1 MTAST
6 ADTLHH
12 AAPAPRQVPAA
23 RTWKKSTAQVLAELP
38 DSATPWQQDSAV
50 QAYFQPGQDIRYS
63 EQPDT
68 LGLPGQRVDARYAPV
83 PADVWKDPAALQ
95 KWLSPD
101 TPADSVLQ
109 TQASAPGMMADPL
122 PYHPSTDPLVG
133 SLLIGGF
140 LLIVLL
146 LSHSRNFLSKQLH
159 SFFYTAKARTTQIA
173 EQPHEIWYQC
183 ALSLVTLVFCAIALY
198 CGLIHGLPAASY
210 TQPHTILGVSMA
222 MAGAWFLS
230 RTLLYGLVNW
240 VFFTHKKILHWNR
253 AVLLL
258 SGGFGMALLPVLL
271 LHIFGQLTWQ
281 ASLIYMAVLF
291 ILVEILFIYK
301 SFVTFFNRASDFL
314 QIILYFCALEMMPL
328 AGLAGFFVMY
338 HDKIRINF

>member
-1 MTAST
+1 
-6 ADTLHH
+6 
-12 AAPAPRQVPAA
+12 
-23 RTWKKSTAQVLAELP
+23 
-38 DSATPWQQDSAV
+38 
-50 QAYFQPGQDIRYS
+50 
-63 EQPDT
+63 
-68 LGLPGQRVDARYAPV
+68 
-83 PADVWKDPAALQ
+83 
-95 KWLSPD
+95 
-101 TPADSVLQ
+101 
-109 TQASAPGMMADPL
+109 MMADPL
-122 PYHPSTDPLVG
+122 PYHPSADPLVG
-133 SLLIGGF
+133 SLLTGGF

-258 SGGFGMALLPVLL
+258 SGGFGVALLPVLL